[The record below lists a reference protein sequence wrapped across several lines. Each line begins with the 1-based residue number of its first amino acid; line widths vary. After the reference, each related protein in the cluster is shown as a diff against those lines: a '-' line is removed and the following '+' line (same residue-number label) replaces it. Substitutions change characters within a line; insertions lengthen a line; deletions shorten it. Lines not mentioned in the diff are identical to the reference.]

1 MVSSVG
7 YSHLRPMTRKWCI
20 WHSRRGWILVSRR
33 LRLCLWCHARDW
45 LATNRGSQSCN
56 LCFGRSLARGGGRLC
71 LGNDLT
77 KKRIE
82 KIWNGEIH
90 GEIHRKRWCPSTLFV
105 PVPGSEVVIPLLLW
119 QVIAMA
125 VLLHMIVWVT
135 MALLQTACFL
145 FYFCEK
151 LDFL

>member
-1 MVSSVG
+1 MLSWVG

-71 LGNDLT
+71 LGSDLT
-77 KKRIE
+77 KKKKDR
-82 KIWNGEIH
+82 KDL
-90 GEIHRKRWCPSTLFV
+90 KRWNSRGNPSQTLVPFNFVCSCPWLWGGDSLTALTGNSYGSPPAYDCLSDHGFASDSILFFV
-105 PVPGSEVVIPLLLW
+105 
-119 QVIAMA
+119 
-125 VLLHMIVWVT
+125 
-135 MALLQTACFL
+135 
-145 FYFCEK
+145 EK